1 MANAGINK
9 FPETGCMLYDGNNG
23 LVSYFIFINYSLSNY
38 MTAELNSSCGPG
50 KKTTSKKL
58 SKHFQK

>member
-50 KKTTSKKL
+50 KKTTV
-58 SKHFQK
+58 